1 MLSAMKLHMHVCWHV
16 GIVEKPGLYVV
27 CAMPC
32 AKMRLYRREYL
43 LLRHEVWPVN
53 LETVCCVGIFVG
65 RYASLRYMCCMSYV
79 PCVVAT
85 MRLYHR

>member
-1 MLSAMKLHMHVCWHV
+1 MLFAMKLHMHVCWHV

-27 CAMPC
+27 CAMRC

-53 LETVCCVGIFVG
+53 LETVCCVGIFV
-65 RYASLRYMCCMSYV
+65 R
-79 PCVVAT
+79 
-85 MRLYHR
+85 